1 MTIVLAIMRRELAS
15 AFDQP
20 FAYFLVPIY
29 GLLVGGFSLWFDDVF
44 SAGTATMRGVFFWAG
59 FFLLILVPALTMR
72 VFAEER
78 RSGTLEILATLPISE
93 SELVL
98 GKFLAAWGLVG
109 VLVASTLGY
118 PLMLAWLSTPATIA
132 GSGDAPVFVR
142 MFSECGLDW
151 GPVFGG
157 YLGLLLLGA
166 ALTAIG
172 LASSASTSNP
182 IIAFL
187 TTLALT
193 TFPFV
198 LGLFLDRVPPALL
211 PLFQYGSF
219 GYHFDSLARGVID
232 ARDLVFWGGLTGLG
246 LHCAVWL
253 LEKRRLG

>member
-1 MTIVLAIMRRELAS
+1 MKTTLAIMRRELGA

-44 SAGTATMRGVFFWAG
+44 AAGTASMRGVFFWAG
-59 FFLLILVPALTMR
+59 FFLLVLVPALTMR
-72 VFAEER
+72 VFAEEK

-93 SELVL
+93 AELVL
-98 GKFLAAWGLVG
+98 GKFFAAFALVG
-109 VLVASTLGY
+109 LLVASTLGY
-118 PLMLAWLSTPATIA
+118 PLMLAWLSTPATLGEGA
-132 GSGDAPVFVR
+132 APALLR

-151 GPVFGG
+151 GPVLGG
-157 YLGLLLLGA
+157 YMGLLLLGS

-187 TTLALT
+187 VALALT

-198 LGLFLDRVPPALL
+198 LGLFLDRVPTPLL
-211 PLFQYGSF
+211 PLLQYGSF
-219 GYHFDSLARGVID
+219 SYHFDSLARGVID
-232 ARDLVFWGGLTGLG
+232 LRDLVFWGGLTGLG
-246 LHCAVWL
+246 LHTAVWL
-253 LEKRRLG
+253 LERRRLG